1 MSNFGITVC
10 ELNDNPYKERV
21 RHNELKSKLQAIDKK
36 AGLAERKIIYLNIA
50 IESDNHMSTETRAQL
65 KAIVHDYDREMKE
78 LRKLVTE
85 LI

>member
-1 MSNFGITVC
+1 MMDANELH
-10 ELNDNPYKERV
+10 ELNNK
-21 RHNELKSKLQAIDKK
+21 LKSIDKK
-36 AGLAERKIIYLNIA
+36 AGLAERKIIYLSIA

>member
-1 MSNFGITVC
+1 MNSE
-10 ELNDNPYKERV
+10 EL
-21 RHNELKSKLQAIDKK
+21 HELKSKLQAIDKK
-36 AGLAERKIIYLNIA
+36 AGLAERKIIHLNIA

-65 KAIVHDYDREMKE
+65 KAIVRDYDREMKE

>member
-1 MSNFGITVC
+1 MM
-10 ELNDNPYKERV
+10 DA
-21 RHNELKSKLQAIDKK
+21 NELHELDNKLKSIDKK

>member
-1 MSNFGITVC
+1 MSNE
-10 ELNDNPYKERV
+10 EL
-21 RHNELKSKLQAIDKK
+21 HELKGKLQTIDKK

-78 LRKLVTE
+78 LRKLIKEIV
-85 LI
+85 

>member
-1 MSNFGITVC
+1 MDSE
-10 ELNDNPYKERV
+10 EL
-21 RHNELKSKLQAIDKK
+21 HELKSKLQAIDKK
-36 AGLAERKIIYLNIA
+36 AGLAERKIIHLNIA

>member
-1 MSNFGITVC
+1 MSNE
-10 ELNDNPYKERV
+10 EL
-21 RHNELKSKLQAIDKK
+21 HELKGKLQAIDKK

-78 LRKLVTE
+78 LRKLIKEIV
-85 LI
+85 